1 MSERGAAGSG
11 RLPEVKLAAKNLPPA
26 YFAMVMVT
34 GIVSIAA
41 LMLGMQFLA
50 VVLFVVNLA
59 TYAVLIA
66 LAILRLAWFRDALLS
81 DLADHRRA
89 PGFFTAVAGS
99 CLIRSRFIL
108 IAGAYAIRGWSQPE
122 AARARS
128 SVSVM
133 SCAFIVVH
141 SFHAMI

>member
-1 MSERGAAGSG
+1 MA
-11 RLPEVKLAAKNLPPA
+11 
-26 YFAMVMVT
+26 T

-59 TYAVLIA
+59 AYAVLIA

-89 PGFFTAVAGS
+89 PGS
-99 CLIRSRFIL
+99 
-108 IAGAYAIRGWSQPE
+108 
-122 AARARS
+122 
-128 SVSVM
+128 
-133 SCAFIVVH
+133 
-141 SFHAMI
+141 